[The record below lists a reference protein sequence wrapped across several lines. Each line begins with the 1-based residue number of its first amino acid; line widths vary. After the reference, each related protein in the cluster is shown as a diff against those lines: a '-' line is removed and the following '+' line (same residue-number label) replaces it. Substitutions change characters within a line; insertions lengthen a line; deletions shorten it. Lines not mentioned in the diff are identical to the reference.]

1 MSFVKKPAQGTPE
14 PGFHKIR
21 ITLNSTNV
29 KNLEKVCADLVR
41 GAHEQRLLKVKG
53 LLFIFIFSLSLLT
66 NLSIDMSRESFLQ
79 FFNKI
84 FNINSDQ
91 SHFF

>member
-1 MSFVKKPAQGTPE
+1 MKNIFARAKKIVRVDFGLLNRHLHWFILRLSTMSFVKKPTQGPE

-53 LLFIFIFSLSLLT
+53 
-66 NLSIDMSRESFLQ
+66 
-79 FFNKI
+79 
-84 FNINSDQ
+84 
-91 SHFF
+91 

>member
-53 LLFIFIFSLSLLT
+53 SLFYFHIFVPK
-66 NLSIDMSRESFLQ
+66 SIDR
-79 FFNKI
+79 
-84 FNINSDQ
+84 
-91 SHFF
+91 

>member
-53 LLFIFIFSLSLLT
+53 TAPFISIRSSSQCFISSFSFT
-66 NLSIDMSRESFLQ
+66 F
-79 FFNKI
+79 
-84 FNINSDQ
+84 
-91 SHFF
+91 